1 MNFSTK
7 LLHIN
12 DNLTEIISRLSKVK
26 RTGNGKYIACCPA
39 HNDNNPSLV
48 LTQKPDGV
56 VLMFCHS
63 CGARGVAI
71 CEALNIDPSTLFPP
85 SDNPRY
91 QKAARSGFSAWQL
104 LHALRTDL
112 IRLLIIAND
121 LKKIGALSDDDRQ
134 FIAEVVLRLNDG
146 ISYMEGSR

>member
-12 DNLTEIISRLSKVK
+12 DNLTDIISRLSKVK
-26 RTGNGKYIACCPA
+26 RTGNGKYVACCPVHA
-39 HNDNNPSLV
+39 DKTPSLGV
-48 LTQKPDGV
+48 TQKTDGV
-56 VLMFCHS
+56 ILIHCLG
-63 CGARGVAI
+63 CGAGGIEI
-71 CEALNIDPSTLFPP
+71 CEALNLDPSTLFPP

-91 QKAARSGFSAWQL
+91 QKAVRSGFSAWQL

-134 FIAEVVLRLNDG
+134 FISEVILRLNDG
-146 ISYMEGSR
+146 ISYMEGYR